1 MRLASIH
8 LYPVKSLGGVTV
20 DEAAV
25 EPWGLRHDRRWLV
38 LHPDGSYLTARDE
51 HRMLGVTAVPAAGSL
66 TLTGLDGSR
75 LTVAEPVDGD
85 LVPTEVSRLEQIRLA
100 PAEAHE
106 WLSVQ
111 FGRSLRL
118 AWLDDPRRRSV
129 GLDHGGQPGD
139 PLNLSDA
146 GPLLAATTAS
156 MRRLN
161 DWIADGAAERGEK
174 LPEPLPV
181 SRFRPNLVFDGVT
194 EPFAEDGW
202 QRVRVGSV
210 DFRFAEVCDRCVLT
224 TIDAATFR
232 TGKEPIRTLSRF
244 RKWDGKTWFGVRL
257 IPLRDGVIRVG
268 DDLTVS

>member
-1 MRLASIH
+1 A
-8 LYPVKSLGGVTV
+8 T
-20 DEAAV
+20 
-25 EPWGLRHDRRWLV
+25 
-38 LHPDGSYLTARDE
+38 GS
-51 HRMLGVTAVPAAGSL
+51 V

-85 LVPTEVSRLEQIRLA
+85 LVPTRVSRLEQIRLA

-118 AWLDDPRRRSV
+118 AWLDDPRRRPIAE
-129 GLDHGGQPGD
+129 DHGGLPGD

-156 MRRLN
+156 MRQLN
-161 DWIADGAAERGEK
+161 DWIAEGAAERGEEV
-174 LPEPLPV
+174 PEPLPI
-181 SRFRPNLVFDGVT
+181 SRFRPNLVFDGSPGESA

-202 QRVRVGSV
+202 QRVRVGTV

-257 IPLRDGVIRVG
+257 VPLAEGQLRVG
-268 DDLTVS
+268 DEVTVS